1 VAPAVLATGVVRQAA
16 TFVTCAVFWLAV
28 WALGPTLFGW
38 QAVALVSGSMSP
50 LFNPGDVVVAEPY
63 DGSQLEPG
71 TVIVFHAPG
80 SGEITTH
87 RIVGVHGDGSYR
99 TKGDANGISDSSPVP
114 PSAIVAVGRL
124 RVPLIGLAIAWW
136 QERDIVP
143 LVLAVVVLALA
154 GALRDRGEPPAP
166 GRRSPSRRRL
176 VAGRLTVVVALGVTV
191 VMVATHFSAAVFAGN
206 TANPGNAWASVNC
219 APWSAVLSRANG
231 STIVDTYADGQ
242 NPTTNYASSTTLSV
256 RSTSGQNRRTFV
268 RFSPLPTIPAGCSF
282 KTATLS
288 LTVTTKPASAVTYNV
303 YNVGTAWTE
312 GLVTWNAQ
320 PASTGSAVAVAQPST
335 LGKVTWD
342 VSALVAA
349 QYAGTALQN
358 GFLVKDPNENTGN
371 LYTTYASNQN
381 GTAGNRPT
389 LTITWD
395 W

>member
-1 VAPAVLATGVVRQAA
+1 VAPAVLATGVVRHAA
-16 TFVTCAVFWLAV
+16 TFVTYAVFWLAV

-63 DGSQLEPG
+63 DNSQLDPG

-99 TKGDANGISDSSPVP
+99 TKGDANGIPDSSPVP

-124 RVPLIGLAIAWW
+124 RVPLIGSAIAWW

-143 LVLAVVVLALA
+143 LILAVVVLALA

-166 GRRSPSRRRL
+166 GRRTPSRRRV
-176 VAGRLTVVVALGVTV
+176 VAGRLTAIVALGVTV

-206 TANPGNAWASVNC
+206 TANPGNAWASATC
-219 APWSAVLSRANG
+219 SSGTATLSTANG
-231 STIVDTYADGQ
+231 STVVDTYVDSQ
-242 NPTTNYASSTTLSV
+242 NPTTNYATNASLFVRATT
-256 RSTSGQNRRTFV
+256 GQNRRTFV

-288 LTVTTKPASAVTYNV
+288 LNVTARPASAVTYNV
-303 YNVGTAWTE
+303 DNVATAWTDTA
-312 GLVTWNAQ
+312 VTWNAQ
-320 PASTGSAVAVAQPST
+320 PAPTGSAVAVAQPRAT
-335 LGKVTWD
+335 GRVNWD
-342 VSALVAA
+342 VSTLVAA
-349 QYAGTALQN
+349 QYGSSALQN
-358 GFLVKDPNENTGN
+358 GFLVKDPNENTGTIS
-371 LYTTYASNQN
+371 TTYSSNQ
-381 GTAGNRPT
+381 AAAANRPT
-389 LTITWD
+389 LTISWG

>member
-1 VAPAVLATGVVRQAA
+1 MATGAVRQAA
-16 TFVTCAVFWLAV
+16 TFITYAVFWLAV

-50 LFNPGDVVVAEPY
+50 LFNPGDVVVAEPF

-99 TKGDANGISDSSPVP
+99 TKGDANGIPDSSPVP

-136 QERDIVP
+136 QERAIVP

-154 GALRDRGEPPAP
+154 GALRDRGEPPGP

-191 VMVATHFSAAVFAGN
+191 VMVATHFSAAVFAGD
-206 TANPGNAWASVNC
+206 TANPGNAWTSASC
-219 APWSAVLSRANG
+219 AGGSATLSRANG
-231 STIVDTYADGQ
+231 STVLDTYVDSKY
-242 NPTTNYASSTTLSV
+242 PTTNYGTNAALWV
-256 RSTSGQNRRTFV
+256 RSTTGQNQRSFV
-268 RFSPLPTIPAGCSF
+268 QFSPLPTIPAGCSF

-288 LTVTTKPASAVTYNV
+288 LNVLTKPASNVSYNV

-312 GLVTWNAQ
+312 AAVTWNAQ
-320 PASTGSAVAVAQPST
+320 PAPTGAAVAVAQPNST
-335 LGKVTWD
+335 GKVNWD
-342 VSALVAA
+342 VSVLVAA
-349 QYAGTALQN
+349 QYGGSAPLN
-358 GFLVKDPNENTGN
+358 GFLVKDPSENATN
-371 LYTTYASNQN
+371 ISTKYSSNQD
-381 GTAGNRPT
+381 GTASRRPT
-389 LTITWD
+389 LTITWG